1 MPLGNPSETGGLK
14 IDIYAP
20 REAADLVVV
29 HDLAYL
35 KIHNAFVAKSIDL
48 VSHLVV
54 YGKTLPL

>member
-29 HDLAYL
+29 HDLTYL
-35 KIHNAFVAKSIDL
+35 KMHNYQYVKQPPESAIMTGYCRTAQL
-48 VSHLVV
+48 
-54 YGKTLPL
+54 